1 MTHINKLAAAISF
14 ALLVLTIS
22 CADDDDDQD
31 PQNNGSAM
39 VYLAGSGYFGDGYS
53 PCYWKDDMA
62 VNLEASFG
70 GDAFSIDVSGSDIYV
85 GGRTWTNNAQTHFV
99 PAYWKNGTLNELPL
113 PYDKPMCTGIVTSI
127 EVSNGV
133 VYAAGFYSDSLP
145 SPVKKWLY
153 QPCIWKSSEDEPIP
167 LEPLDKLVISGQ
179 GWWGRAE
186 SLETVSSGNKTGYC
200 VAGNSSGPEGFTDPC
215 YWTVGMDAVSVPQD
229 EIEAEPLST
238 MGFGGSALAV
248 AGSLDPKFQGDISQ
262 TELVFA
268 GYVYDANEVNVPCY
282 WSGGNRKDLSK
293 INPIDHGVATAIT
306 LSGGSVLVAG
316 YTHNNEGESIPCLWE
331 GSNRTDL
338 PLPVGAHGGKA
349 TAIAS
354 DNEDV
359 YVAGTIS
366 MSGTPR
372 PCYWK
377 NGEIVQITTEGEAR
391 AMSLRN

>member
-53 PCYWKDDMA
+53 PCYWKDDVP

-113 PYDKPMCTGIVTSI
+113 PYDKPMCTGIATSI

-145 SPVKKWLY
+145 SPVNKWIY

-167 LEPLDKLVISGQ
+167 LEPLDKL
-179 GWWGRAE
+179 
-186 SLETVSSGNKTGYC
+186 
-200 VAGNSSGPEGFTDPC
+200 
-215 YWTVGMDAVSVPQD
+215 
-229 EIEAEPLST
+229 
-238 MGFGGSALAV
+238 
-248 AGSLDPKFQGDISQ
+248 
-262 TELVFA
+262 
-268 GYVYDANEVNVPCY
+268 
-282 WSGGNRKDLSK
+282 
-293 INPIDHGVATAIT
+293 
-306 LSGGSVLVAG
+306 
-316 YTHNNEGESIPCLWE
+316 
-331 GSNRTDL
+331 
-338 PLPVGAHGGKA
+338 
-349 TAIAS
+349 
-354 DNEDV
+354 
-359 YVAGTIS
+359 
-366 MSGTPR
+366 
-372 PCYWK
+372 
-377 NGEIVQITTEGEAR
+377 
-391 AMSLRN
+391 